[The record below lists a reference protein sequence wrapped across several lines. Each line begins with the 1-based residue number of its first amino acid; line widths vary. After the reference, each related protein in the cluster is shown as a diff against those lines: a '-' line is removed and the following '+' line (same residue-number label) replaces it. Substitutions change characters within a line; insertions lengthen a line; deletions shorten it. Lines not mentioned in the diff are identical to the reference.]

1 MNPKTLLAILVLA
14 ATTVAHGKSCEEIEK
29 EVKTAFEETK
39 KLQDSDF
46 RNRISGEE
54 YEAIYKK
61 VGNIIAQNA
70 EESWECHFSEVS
82 DDLTITTSEDKKF
95 RTYNWFDYGSG
106 TMHYD
111 YGLWQYRDA
120 KGNTHTME
128 PYEGLEFEEDLK
140 WRQGNYV
147 TGVYRADL
155 GDKGIAYFVAEAQHL
170 STMLVIIKVE
180 LLRIVGDKVERV
192 PRIKDTDTEKYL
204 TNLSNDAPDYNNETY
219 TLKYE
224 YNFRSVLD
232 NPALDDHRERIHFF
246 YDDKRKI
253 LFHPLIVPDEN
264 YSDGKMFEARVEY
277 IFDGDY
283 FIRVD
288 NYPLLTALFRIE
300 PSLTLFLFAATD
312 QPLCITNHKPCWF
325 MEVNAKED
333 V

>member
-1 MNPKTLLAILVLA
+1 MNPKTLLVILALA
-14 ATTVAHGKSCEEIEK
+14 ATTAVHGKSCEEMDAETLAAIDELSDWDIS
-29 EVKTAFEETK
+29 EETRTAIHNNIRDILK
-39 KLQDSDF
+39 K
-46 RNRISGEE
+46 
-54 YEAIYKK
+54 
-61 VGNIIAQNA
+61 NA
-70 EESWECHFSEVS
+70 PDSWECDFPQSQAKGLRVRTAS
-82 DDLTITTSEDKKF
+82 DKKF
-95 RTYNWFDYGSG
+95 RVYTWSMGDDG
-106 TMHYD
+106 TMSYD
-111 YGLWQYRDA
+111 YGMWQYLDN
-120 KGNTHTME
+120 KGKMHIIE
-128 PYEGLEFEEDLK
+128 AYAGLEDGEDS
-140 WRQGNYV
+140 QGGFV

-155 GDKGIAYFVAEAQHL
+155 GDKGIAYFVAEGQHL
-170 STMLVIIKVE
+170 STMLVIIQVE

-192 PRIKDTDTEKYL
+192 PRIKDTDSDEYY
-204 TNLSNDAPDYNNETY
+204 NIHNSPYYNNETY
-219 TLKYE
+219 TLRYE

-246 YDDKRKI
+246 YDDKRKL

-288 NYPLLTALFRIE
+288 NDPLLTALFRIE

-333 V
+333 A

>member
-1 MNPKTLLAILVLA
+1 MNPKTRLAILALA

-46 RNRISGEE
+46 RNRISDEE

-61 VGNIIAQNA
+61 VGNIIVQNA

-82 DDLTITTSEDKKF
+82 DDLTITTSEDKNF

-128 PYEGLEFEEDLK
+128 PYEGLEFGEDLK

-155 GDKGIAYFVAEAQHL
+155 GDKGIAYFLAEGNHL
-170 STMLVIIKVE
+170 STMLVSGQVE
-180 LLRIVGDKVERV
+180 LLRIIGNKIERA
-192 PRIKDTDTEKYL
+192 PRIKKTDLFEPFYGWR
-204 TNLSNDAPDYNNETY
+204 SYNEETY
-219 TLKYE
+219 SLGFSYDFE
-224 YNFRSVLD
+224 SVLD
-232 NPALDDHRERIHFF
+232 NPALDDHRERIYFA
-246 YDDKRKI
+246 YDDKTKT
-253 LFHPLIVPDEN
+253 LSYPLIVGDRE
-264 YSDGKMFEARVEY
+264 YSDGKMLETRVEY
-277 IFDGDY
+277 RFDGDY

-333 V
+333 A

>member
-1 MNPKTLLAILVLA
+1 MTPKTLLVILALA
-14 ATTVAHGKSCEEIEK
+14 ATTAVPGKSCEERDAETLAAIDELSDWDIS
-29 EVKTAFEETK
+29 EETRTAIHNNIRDILK
-39 KLQDSDF
+39 K
-46 RNRISGEE
+46 
-54 YEAIYKK
+54 
-61 VGNIIAQNA
+61 NA
-70 EESWECHFSEVS
+70 PDSWECDFPQSQAKGLRVRTAS
-82 DDLTITTSEDKKF
+82 DKKF
-95 RTYNWFDYGSG
+95 RVYTWSMGDDG
-106 TMHYD
+106 TMSYD
-111 YGLWQYRDA
+111 YGMWQYLDN
-120 KGNTHTME
+120 KGKMHIIE
-128 PYEGLEFEEDLK
+128 AYAGLEDGEDS
-140 WRQGNYV
+140 QGGFV

-219 TLKYE
+219 TLRYE

-232 NPALDDHRERIHFF
+232 NPALDDHRERINFF

-288 NYPLLTALFRIE
+288 NDPLLTALYRIE

-333 V
+333 A

>member
-1 MNPKTLLAILVLA
+1 
-14 ATTVAHGKSCEEIEK
+14 
-29 EVKTAFEETK
+29 
-39 KLQDSDF
+39 
-46 RNRISGEE
+46 
-54 YEAIYKK
+54 
-61 VGNIIAQNA
+61 
-70 EESWECHFSEVS
+70 
-82 DDLTITTSEDKKF
+82 
-95 RTYNWFDYGSG
+95 
-106 TMHYD
+106 
-111 YGLWQYRDA
+111 
-120 KGNTHTME
+120 
-128 PYEGLEFEEDLK
+128 
-140 WRQGNYV
+140 
-147 TGVYRADL
+147 
-155 GDKGIAYFVAEAQHL
+155 
-170 STMLVIIKVE
+170 MLVIIKVE

-288 NYPLLTALFRIE
+288 NDPLLTALFRIE

-333 V
+333 A